1 MGFLSKMEI
10 NTGRSLTLVELRQRL
25 RALEKKK
32 QRAVFFTV
40 SPNPGLSI
48 IVKDG
53 KKTRRISYHDIT
65 HKEQYE
71 YLQGYVKANYVD
83 LKEPEDFLFYV
94 YETNKNND
102 LHVHGIM
109 YVHDA
114 WTQFDLDSIRKTVYS
129 NILTQRN
136 MNKRNSTKQTD
147 YMNNIV
153 YLDFDKIE
161 TTTEY
166 LFKQTDIKL
175 HYPDTWYPEANTD
188 NNMDQAG
195 LGPTINKPLV
205 PVVHRTTTGTMDYL
219 LGLKPLLPRVL
230 ASDRRERVGDET
242 EL

>member
-1 MGFLSKMEI
+1 MGFLSKI
-10 NTGRSLTLVELRQRL
+10 KISTGRSLTLVELRQRL

-48 IVKDG
+48 LTKEG

-65 HKEQYE
+65 HAEQHD
-71 YLQGYVKANYVD
+71 YLEGYVKSNYVD
-83 LKEPEDFLFYV
+83 QKEPEDFVFYV

-114 WTQFDLDSIRKTVYS
+114 WTQYDLDSIRKTVYA

-136 MNKRNSTKQTD
+136 MSKRNGSKCTD

-153 YLDFDKIE
+153 YLDYDKIDS
-161 TTTEY
+161 TTEY
-166 LFKQTDIKL
+166 LFKQTDIKARF
-175 HYPDTWYPEANTD
+175 PDTWYPEASTD
-188 NNMDQAG
+188 NNVGPAG
-195 LGPTINKPLV
+195 LHPKPNKPLV
-205 PVVHRTTTGTMDYL
+205 PVVHRTTTGTMADL
-219 LGLKPLLPRVL
+219 VGFKPLLP
-230 ASDRRERVGDET
+230 
-242 EL
+242 